1 MKLGFKITKKMVAII
16 VILIVFPFAL
26 EKFLYITPV
35 VSRFTNETW
44 FSFMASYSGAIA
56 TFIVLKITLEENLK
70 AVENEKE
77 RLRKSYE
84 IDREIEKVKN
94 IQKVLLLDKYDFVN
108 LNTLAI
114 DYSRFVKELYD
125 IQYEIREF
133 QFEKNGETARDK
145 YFTRLFL
152 LERSYSLEFYVEQLP
167 NMNDEKELKKYASL
181 LIEKTSKM
189 CHNAN
194 SHRNEVLNLYSEYIR
209 EMKLKEYE

>member
-1 MKLGFKITKKMVAII
+1 M
-16 VILIVFPFAL
+16 

-145 YFTRLFL
+145 YFTRLFEH
-152 LERSYSLEFYVEQLP
+152 ERRKGV
-167 NMNDEKELKKYASL
+167 KK
-181 LIEKTSKM
+181 
-189 CHNAN
+189 
-194 SHRNEVLNLYSEYIR
+194 IR
-209 EMKLKEYE
+209 

>member
-194 SHRNEVLNLYSEYIR
+194 SHRNEVLNLYSAYIR

>member
-194 SHRNEVLNLYSEYIR
+194 SHRNEVLNLYSEYITN
-209 EMKLKEYE
+209 

>member
-1 MKLGFKITKKMVAII
+1 MWEVL

>member
-167 NMNDEKELKKYASL
+167 NMNDEKELKKYTSL